1 MENSATNNSTEEIVI
16 VGSRYGELA
25 YVVNPLYEKG
35 EPIKR
40 KDIKK
45 VLGGDEVLI
54 YPEDNDFDKFSVGVY
69 TRTHRLLGHVW
80 SSQSPS
86 IMEWLKENKRDYVKG
101 RIHEIITENGLM
113 VAMIDTP
120 LQLGK
125 SMRTNK
131 WDGYEWAD
139 DLPDELTNKGS
150 RSLKVCIE
158 LLKDELREA
167 KEWNEEL
174 QFRIDSLL
182 KILSQDLSPRCM
194 DEERVLFN
202 MMSTSAIKEVR
213 ARSYMVANA
222 FVKRGSKEYM
232 KWWVSECLPQF
243 LKESAEGDLMGLFE
257 ADTYDLERVEETLK
271 LAPERL
277 FHLYKVNK
285 SRFARTLYYSGLPE
299 SLYTR
304 LLTLLAVWER
314 MNSDNHNDNEN
325 LNYNQNDNQVVIDK
339 KVLRKAVSKVK
350 QYMWATSAYA
360 VLFCVCRD
368 RYGYP
373 DNMSQFE
380 REFDDDRNLKCP
392 AGTIVSAFRYNTYMK
407 LNVDKWKENGVKE
420 RALILKDRFIEVM
433 DKIISQKLS

>member
-1 MENSATNNSTEEIVI
+1 
-16 VGSRYGELA
+16 
-25 YVVNPLYEKG
+25 
-35 EPIKR
+35 
-40 KDIKK
+40 
-45 VLGGDEVLI
+45 
-54 YPEDNDFDKFSVGVY
+54 
-69 TRTHRLLGHVW
+69 
-80 SSQSPS
+80 
-86 IMEWLKENKRDYVKG
+86 MEWLKENKRDYVKG
-101 RIHEIITENGLM
+101 RIREIITENGLM
-113 VAMIDTP
+113 VARIDTP

-125 SMRTNK
+125 TMRTNK
-131 WDGYEWAD
+131 WDGYDWAD
-139 DLPDELTNKGS
+139 DLPDELTNNGS

-167 KEWNEEL
+167 KEWNEKL
-174 QFRIDSLL
+174 QFRIDRLL

-213 ARSYMVANA
+213 ARSYDVANA
-222 FVKRGSKEYM
+222 FVKRGSIDYM
-232 KWWVSECLPQF
+232 KWWVSECLPQI

-285 SRFARTLYYSGLPE
+285 PRFARTLYYSGLPE

-314 MNSDNHNDNEN
+314 MSNEILRSALPLGSSKNLNEN
-325 LNYNQNDNQVVIDK
+325 VNANLNANKIDIN
-339 KVLRKAVSKVK
+339 VLKKAVSKVK

-368 RYGYP
+368 KYGYP

-380 REFDDDRNLKCP
+380 REFSNTKTGYCCKE
-392 AGTIVSAFRYNTYMK
+392 GVISSTFRTNSYMK
-407 LNVDKWKENGVKE
+407 MHIDRWEQNGAKE
-420 RALILKDRFIEVM
+420 RVLILKNKFIEEVNN
-433 DKIISQKLS
+433 IIQK

>member
-1 MENSATNNSTEEIVI
+1 MESIDITDSSEEIVI

-54 YPEDNDFDKFSVGVY
+54 YPEDNDYDKFSVGVY

-125 SMRTNK
+125 TMRTTK

-182 KILSQDLSPRCM
+182 KILRQDLSPRCM

-213 ARSYMVANA
+213 AWSYKVANA

-232 KWWVSECLPQF
+232 KWWVSECLPQY

-314 MNSDNHNDNEN
+314 LQVNDNDN
-325 LNYNQNDNQVVIDK
+325 LNVNLNPNEPLIVIDK
-339 KVLRKAVSKVK
+339 KMLRKAVSKVK
-350 QYMWATSAYA
+350 QYMWATSAYS

-380 REFDDDRNLKCP
+380 RELPEDKSLSCTP
-392 AGTIVSAFRYNTYMK
+392 GTISSAFRYNAYMK
-407 LNVDKWKENGVKE
+407 LNIEKWQDNGAKDRV
-420 RALILKDRFIEVM
+420 LILKDRFIEVM
-433 DKIISQKLS
+433 DKIISQKPS

>member
-1 MENSATNNSTEEIVI
+1 MENSASNNSTEEIVI

-314 MNSDNHNDNEN
+314 MNNDNHNDNEN